1 MKKIISLV
9 MALCFL
15 FTMTCIASASTDKS
29 LDDDDYAVFYYENT
43 EIGVERKTSSDEDL
57 KKIADFIAGENNS
70 DGISTQGININC
82 NLFGHILST
91 RNSYTIKHCVNP
103 APKRCTKSLLE
114 IEECSRCDYKTEKV
128 MKTENIN
135 CCN

>member
-9 MALCFL
+9 MVLCFL

-43 EIGVERKTSSDEDL
+43 EIGVERKISSDEDL
-57 KKIADFIAGENNS
+57 KKIADFVAGENNS

-91 RNSYTIKHCVNP
+91 RKSYDIKHYVLSTTT
-103 APKRCTKSLLE
+103 RCIIYNYI
-114 IEECSRCDYKTEKV
+114 IEECSRCDYMTKTE
-128 MKTENIN
+128 TGSDESW
-135 CCN
+135 CH